1 MLASMFLESIL
12 RTLPLLD
19 LLLSCLLGE
28 LFLLWGLLFG
38 GLVFLAGLLGLTL
51 SVGLVD
57 NESARLLAGLGFLL
71 ADLKELVFDIFKI
84 LKWIKLQKHMAMNKY
99 RKNAL

>member
-28 LFLLWGLLFG
+28 LFLL
-38 GLVFLAGLLGLTL
+38 
-51 SVGLVD
+51 
-57 NESARLLAGLGFLL
+57 
-71 ADLKELVFDIFKI
+71 
-84 LKWIKLQKHMAMNKY
+84 
-99 RKNAL
+99 